1 MISTAYNNKNATT
14 IIDINDILTHLCSIK
29 NGSILLD
36 YKYFKPCARVENYGV
51 ILKHIIETIQTI
63 LREKDTFVIHINL
76 QSLTLSDVEKYYSF
90 IQIISETMKNTFPD
104 KLEQCNIYNAPFI
117 FSQVYRIISLF
128 IDKKTQQKM
137 KLVEENVDTAQVV
150 ERVEV
155 F

>member
-63 LREKDTFVIHINL
+63 LHEKDTFVIHINL
-76 QSLTLSDVEKYYSF
+76 QYY
-90 IQIISETMKNTFPD
+90 
-104 KLEQCNIYNAPFI
+104 LI
-117 FSQVYRIISLF
+117 FY
-128 IDKKTQQKM
+128 
-137 KLVEENVDTAQVV
+137 
-150 ERVEV
+150 V
-155 F
+155 FKD